1 MVYLVEAMVLPLALQ
16 VMFTVFFL
24 QHLGMGSW
32 LRAFVPLQC
41 PLYAFAV
48 VHSMLSRTKLR
59 EMLGNENVHLYNSGD
74 SDGGQIVRRRSTT
87 RDSLP
92 AVYLRNRNEICES
105 MGPYASSRSLVN
117 GRKAFGSAHV
127 DHQGFYLDESKDMR
141 DCEDPSLGRFRR
153 VRDASHPESII
164 VLMDELPTVS
174 HREVWSPASPY
185 CLASPVGSPDA
196 NQTKDFDTEQ
206 KLSHKSSFRSGNS
219 SNPNRTVLERVD
231 EQALSCSAIDV
242 YQPTLPELK

>member
-1 MVYLVEAMVLPLALQ
+1 
-16 VMFTVFFL
+16 
-24 QHLGMGSW
+24 
-32 LRAFVPLQC
+32 
-41 PLYAFAV
+41 
-48 VHSMLSRTKLR
+48 
-59 EMLGNENVHLYNSGD
+59 MLGNENVHLYNSGD

-196 NQTKDFDTEQ
+196 NQTRDFDTEQ
-206 KLSHKSSFRSGNS
+206 KLSHKSSFVSRYFAYSRVEIPLTSPDLFISVPEIARTPTGLYS
-219 SNPNRTVLERVD
+219 SESTNKHCRALPSTCINPPYRN
-231 EQALSCSAIDV
+231 
-242 YQPTLPELK
+242 

>member
-1 MVYLVEAMVLPLALQ
+1 
-16 VMFTVFFL
+16 
-24 QHLGMGSW
+24 
-32 LRAFVPLQC
+32 
-41 PLYAFAV
+41 
-48 VHSMLSRTKLR
+48 
-59 EMLGNENVHLYNSGD
+59 MLGNENVHLYNSGD
-74 SDGGQIVRRRSTT
+74 SDGGQIIRRRSTT

-117 GRKAFGSAHV
+117 GRKAVGSAYV

-185 CLASPVGSPDA
+185 CLASPVASPDA
-196 NQTKDFDTEQ
+196 NQTKEFDSEQ
-206 KLSHKSSFRSGNS
+206 KLSHKGSFVNRSFAYSLVEIPLTSLVRFISVPEIARTPTGPYSSESTNKHCRALPSTCINPPYRNSNRSGREQRPDPLARE
-219 SNPNRTVLERVD
+219 SNIAWSEHVSYSYRG
-231 EQALSCSAIDV
+231 
-242 YQPTLPELK
+242 